1 MSQVDLSG
9 APEPQAPPSRAAL
22 TLSMVKFSHSVF
34 ALPFALM
41 GAWLA
46 SGGLPRWRSLGL
58 IVVAAVAARTAAMA
72 FNRLV
77 DRDIDADNPRTAVRE
92 LPSGAL
98 SPSYV
103 AGLVVVSSA
112 VFVLAAYLLNPLSA
126 ALSPLVL
133 LVLLG
138 YSLVKRFSSLVHF
151 VLGIALGLAPLGAWI
166 AVRGNFEGD
175 LAIPLL
181 LFGAVWTWV
190 AGFDL
195 IYSCQ
200 DAAFDASRG
209 LHSLP
214 AKLGIGRALVVSRLL
229 HVATVLAL
237 VALGVRAD
245 LGAVY
250 FGAAALAALLLVWE
264 QSLVKADDLSRVDVA
279 FFTVNGWVGIALF
292 VGLAVDMAIAG
303 GGA

>member
-1 MSQVDLSG
+1 
-9 APEPQAPPSRAAL
+9 
-22 TLSMVKFSHSVF
+22 MVKFSHSVF

>member
-1 MSQVDLSG
+1 
-9 APEPQAPPSRAAL
+9 
-22 TLSMVKFSHSVF
+22 MVKFSHSVF

-133 LVLLG
+133 LVLLS

>member
-1 MSQVDLSG
+1 MVQVELSV
-9 APEPQAPPSRAAL
+9 APQSKAAL

-46 SGGLPRWRSLGL
+46 SGGVPHWYKLVW
-58 IVVAAVAARTAAMA
+58 IVVAAVSARTAAMA

-77 DRDIDADNPRTAVRE
+77 DRDIDAGNPRTAVRE
-92 LPSGAL
+92 LPRGAL
-98 SPSYV
+98 SPSF
-103 AGLVVVSSA
+103 AGGLVVVSSG
-112 VFVLAAYLLNPLSA
+112 VFVAAAYLLNPLSA

-151 VLGIALGLAPLGAWI
+151 VLGVALGLAPLGAWL

-181 LFGAVWTWV
+181 LFAAVWTWV
-190 AGFDL
+190 AGFDV

-200 DAAFDASRG
+200 DADFDASRG

-214 AKLGIGRALVVSRLL
+214 AKLGIGRSLMVSRLL

-237 VALGVRAD
+237 MGLGARAG

-250 FGAAALAALLLVWE
+250 FAAVVLAALLLIWE
-264 QSLVKADDLSRVDVA
+264 QSLVRADDLSKVNVA
-279 FFTVNGWVGIALF
+279 FFTVNGWVGVALF
-292 VGLAVDMAIAG
+292 LGLAADMALGANLVG